1 MKWGLRFRWAAY
13 LAAVA
18 CALVMAAGATTP
30 QDKTSQDRTSQ
41 DQVKDNLR
49 RIRIETKTKTKT
61 KTRAL

>member
-41 DQVKDNLR
+41 DQDKDRPSQDKDRN
-49 RIRIETKTKTKT
+49 KDKDK